1 IAHEVLVFLENS
13 VPSGF
18 VTLGEKKDRADIGI
32 IAVDQN
38 HRGKGIGKAL
48 MSSAEK
54 WASDKGYNSIQVVT
68 QGDNVPACL
77 LYESCG
83 YKVESVAFFYHI
95 WRKLNK

>member
-1 IAHEVLVFLENS
+1 SGVYSRFKVDERIEKDKFEEMYALWMTNSLNRTIAHEVLVFLENS

-54 WASDKGYNSIQVVT
+54 WDSYKVYNPIQVV
-68 QGDNVPACL
+68 
-77 LYESCG
+77 
-83 YKVESVAFFYHI
+83 
-95 WRKLNK
+95 